1 MTTGANRETQDSLPE
16 EAEEGTE
23 EGAEEVTEVGRRL
36 EVNIITTVNLD

>member
-16 EAEEGTE
+16 GSEEE
-23 EGAEEVTEVGRRL
+23 AEEVTEVGRRL